1 MKGLQ
6 LNYIANDQ
14 TIYIWVDTEHGKMSG
29 TFLKDDDTECF
40 ATLAKALKQ
49 KNNKVIKDIVSL
61 KFNLIQAI
69 NSFGGGKVGFEDG
82 ELFYV
87 NQEGDKANVDTKL
100 TAKIKTLI
108 SAGKSAEV
116 LVKFL
121 DNLINNPDKRA
132 IQDFYDFLIVNNLAM
147 TEDGHFLAYKI
158 VRDDFKDLYTGTM
171 DNSPGKVVAMD
182 RSKVNPN
189 PAQTCSHGL
198 HICSKDYLPQ
208 YGGGYGSGRNSKILV
223 VKVNPANVVAFP
235 RDYAHSKARVCEYT
249 VLGTIQSHDTEFLKG
264 QIEKLEAGVTAD
276 IEAIKKII
284 RDAVTA

>member
-1 MKGLQ
+1 MKGLP

-14 TIYIWVDTEHGKMSG
+14 TIYIWVDTDHGKMSG
-29 TFLKDDDTECF
+29 TFLKDDDAECF
-40 ATLAKALKQ
+40 ATLAKALK
-49 KNNKVIKDIVSL
+49 KENTKVIKDIVSL

-87 NQEGDKANVDTKL
+87 NREGDKANVDTKL

-132 IQDFYDFLIVNNLAM
+132 VQDFYDFLIVNNLAM

-208 YGGGYGSGRNSKILV
+208 YGGGYGSGRKSKILV

-235 RDYAHSKARVCEYT
+235 RDYAHAKARVCEYT
-249 VLGTIQSHDTEFLKG
+249 VLGTIESQSTEFLKA

-276 IEAIKKII
+276 VEAIKKII